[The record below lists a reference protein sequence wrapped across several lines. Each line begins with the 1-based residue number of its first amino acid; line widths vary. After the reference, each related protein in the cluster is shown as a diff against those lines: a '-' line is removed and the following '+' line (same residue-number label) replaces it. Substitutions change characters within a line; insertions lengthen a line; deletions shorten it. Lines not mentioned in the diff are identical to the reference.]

1 MATPL
6 YRQNRGSNGRFGSGY
21 TANTVAGGRSPLFY
35 YDSGETRRVTDN
47 RGRTNEPGGRRTTSA
62 GERAINNAIRTAGM
76 RGANRNPAMRTRSRN
91 LR

>member
-35 YDSGETRRVTDN
+35 YDSGETRRVEGE
-47 RGRTNEPGGRRTTSA
+47 RGTIEPGGRRTNSA
-62 GERAINNAIRTAGM
+62 GERAINNAIRTAAM
-76 RGANRNPAMRTRSRN
+76 RGATRNPVMRTRSRS